1 MSKKTLVSA
10 ITAALVVGA
19 ASTTFA
25 ANNPFSD
32 VPADSWAYDAV
43 STLAADGV
51 IDGYPD
57 GTYQGQNTMTRYEM
71 AQIVA
76 RAMAKTDLEKADKVL
91 VDKLAAE
98 FADELDNLGVRV
110 ADLEKKS
117 DNVVWKGEL
126 RYRYVDASSDAV
138 SKITGKKY
146 NDNDTSQVMFRLEP
160 KAYIGDTGWTA
171 NVRVDY
177 EMKADEDAN
186 GKTVVARA
194 YAKGPIGHNTTVTAG
209 RIPLLDTYGMLLDEH
224 MSGAQIDIT
233 SGSDKNFTTSLLA
246 GRYNPGHDNP
256 DILPG
261 QTLKD
266 FTADFYAAQFNY
278 KSEKFDANAMYAV
291 MTNIENTQSSDI
303 KNPNDSFGLW
313 GNAYTYD
320 KDKMN
325 IWSVGGLYRFDNNWG
340 LLGQY
345 AVNTESDNSADKQA
359 YMAELQYKNANIADP
374 GSWGAYVAYR
384 HFGKDVTIATTYK
397 DVFNNQKD
405 VEAFIPRYEKYIRSK
420 DKVIINPMFPGY
432 LFIKTSKDQI
442 EFDTMLTLM
451 YEQKDGVIKELKKD
465 EVSALT
471 KDEIHLLHLL
481 LNKHYILKIS
491 KGYKEDGRLIL
502 TEGPLMK
509 LQEHITAI
517 IPKDHLAILNIKFL
531 NRKIKAGLEM
541 QNRNI

>member
-10 ITAALVVGA
+10 ITAALIVGV

-76 RAMAKTDLEKADKVL
+76 RAMTKTDLEKADKVL

-345 AVNTESDNSADKQA
+345 AVNTESDNSDDKQA

-397 DVFNNQKD
+397 DVFNNQKGFAIGASY
-405 VEAFIPRYEKYIRSK
+405 VPVKNLLASVKYFDGK
-420 DKVIINPMFPGY
+420 DIDSDTDADRFY
-432 LFIKTSKDQI
+432 LNLDF
-442 EFDTMLTLM
+442 F
-451 YEQKDGVIKELKKD
+451 Y
-465 EVSALT
+465 
-471 KDEIHLLHLL
+471 
-481 LNKHYILKIS
+481 
-491 KGYKEDGRLIL
+491 
-502 TEGPLMK
+502 
-509 LQEHITAI
+509 
-517 IPKDHLAILNIKFL
+517 
-531 NRKIKAGLEM
+531 
-541 QNRNI
+541 

>member
-25 ANNPFSD
+25 AANPFSD

-43 STLAADGV
+43 TTLAADGV

-76 RAMAKTDLEKADKVL
+76 RAMAKTDLEKADKSL

-256 DILPG
+256 AQVKYLDYNDQDYNDL
-261 QTLKD
+261 LK
-266 FTADFYAAQFNY
+266 
-278 KSEKFDANAMYAV
+278 EK
-291 MTNIENTQSSDI
+291 
-303 KNPNDSFGLW
+303 
-313 GNAYTYD
+313 
-320 KDKMN
+320 
-325 IWSVGGLYRFDNNWG
+325 
-340 LLGQY
+340 
-345 AVNTESDNSADKQA
+345 
-359 YMAELQYKNANIADP
+359 
-374 GSWGAYVAYR
+374 
-384 HFGKDVTIATTYK
+384 
-397 DVFNNQKD
+397 
-405 VEAFIPRYEKYIRSK
+405 
-420 DKVIINPMFPGY
+420 
-432 LFIKTSKDQI
+432 
-442 EFDTMLTLM
+442 
-451 YEQKDGVIKELKKD
+451 
-465 EVSALT
+465 
-471 KDEIHLLHLL
+471 
-481 LNKHYILKIS
+481 
-491 KGYKEDGRLIL
+491 
-502 TEGPLMK
+502 
-509 LQEHITAI
+509 
-517 IPKDHLAILNIKFL
+517 
-531 NRKIKAGLEM
+531 
-541 QNRNI
+541 